1 LYNASRQCRRGKAKG
16 FQCQRFETKLLDNLF
31 ATQAA
36 LQSNRWQPQPMRCF
50 IATNGSKPREIHAP
64 AYVDRVVHHWLI
76 PRLQALIE
84 PKFIHDCAANIKGRG
99 THFAVQRLQKMCR
112 QAGPQ
117 AYYLQLDIHNFFYSI
132 HRPILQ
138 ALLAN
143 HLYRAVRD
151 HKISQQQAN
160 DDYNLCCQCM
170 MLPAV
175 QAVGGRHSHQL
186 PPHKQLQQAASHC
199 GLPIGNLTSQFF
211 SNVYLNPLDQFVKHQ
226 LKCSHYVRYVDDFIL
241 VHQSAEQLRCW
252 QQSIEAF
259 LQQQLQLKL
268 KPQIILRPLNAG
280 ADFLG
285 YIVRPHYRLVR
296 RRVLANWRNKLK
308 QWRARVANGHG
319 LYQLPPQE
327 LAHLQSLCASYLGH
341 IHHASYFTLLNKLF
355 VQLPWLSRFYSFNQ
369 GELIP
374 RWQNRKLHS
383 FVAQCRWFV
392 SCHSSCRVW
401 VQKGRYFIDAGQPA
415 QEYPLSQLRHQLR
428 ADRHA
433 ARSYA
438 WISEQG
444 YVHRRLK
451 HRQLTQLFTP
461 RVKIQY

>member
-1 LYNASRQCRRGKAKG
+1 MHTHPYLSK
-16 FQCQRFETKLLDNLF
+16 RFSIWRDAEQL
-31 ATQAA
+31 
-36 LQSNRWQPQPMRCF
+36 M
-50 IATNGSKPREIHAP
+50 
-64 AYVDRVVHHWLI
+64 
-76 PRLQALIE
+76 
-84 PKFIHDCAANIKGRG
+84 
-99 THFAVQRLQKMCR
+99 VQTEQ
-112 QAGPQ
+112 
-117 AYYLQLDIHNFFYSI
+117 
-132 HRPILQ
+132 
-138 ALLAN
+138 
-143 HLYRAVRD
+143 AVRQFSRY
-151 HKISQQQAN
+151 HK
-160 DDYNLCCQCM
+160 YNLGQDLRKLTRQVLNFVTHAINQKAHRCQWVERLVLM
-170 MLPAV
+170 IDEL
-175 QAVGGRHSHQL
+175 
-186 PPHKQLQQAASHC
+186 K
-199 GLPIGNLTSQFF
+199 LTIQ
-211 SNVYLNPLDQFVKHQ
+211 VAK
-226 LKCSHYVRYVDDFIL
+226 

-355 VQLPWLSRFYSFNQ
+355 VQLPWLSRFYSLNQ
-369 GELIP
+369 GKLIP
-374 RWQNRKLHS
+374 RWQNRKLYS

-392 SCHSSCRVW
+392 SCYSSCRVW
-401 VQKGRYFIDAGQPA
+401 VQKGRYFIDARQPA